1 MNLYLKTRIQ
11 GMSDTYTI
19 PVAQNAT
26 FHIYQTH
33 LTTLL
38 KTIDT
43 ISDDPSYSHSIYLD
57 THIVYLEN
65 ILDPNIYLI
74 LEHYLKHLHLL
85 PDVILNLND
94 SDTTT
99 LYPTGY
105 RHIFQQNDYHISI
118 TVTNYQIYQTIRLLK
133 SVTNDEINIRT
144 LTQDELI
151 YYKVNTLL
159 DTYINLLHKGKDH
172 TSFNIPKLY
181 NTSPFTLK
189 SNHKLTDVNIDLSLV
204 PHIFYKLDTLRTS
217 YNYTYQTFKEYI
229 SDYINTHTDLKLI
242 TIEQDDDYYF
252 LILDTK
258 QYDLLSILSSIVTTI
273 NKDDIYNAH
282 VLTNLK
288 YDSKVSSNVYYHD
301 DFNDITK
308 DYNIYSIIINNLSPI
323 DFYKLS
329 TLF

>member
-11 GMSDTYTI
+11 GMPDTYTI
-19 PVAQNAT
+19 LVSQNAT

-94 SDTTT
+94 SNTTT

-133 SVTNDEINIRT
+133 SVTNDEINICT
-144 LTQDELI
+144 LTQDDLI
-151 YYKVNTLL
+151 YYKVNNLL
-159 DTYINLLHKGKDH
+159 DTYISLLNKDKNH
-172 TSFNIPKLY
+172 TSFDIPKLY
-181 NTSPFTLK
+181 NTSLFTLK
-189 SNHKLTDVNIDLSLV
+189 SDHKLTDVNIDLSLV
-204 PHIFYKLDTLRTS
+204 PHIFYKLDTLRTT

-273 NKDDIYNAH
+273 NQKDIYNAH
-282 VLTNLK
+282 ILANLK
-288 YDSKVSSNVYYHD
+288 YDSKVSSNVYYQE
-301 DFNDITK
+301 DFNDITE
-308 DYNIYSIIINNLSPI
+308 DYH
-323 DFYKLS
+323 K
-329 TLF
+329 